1 MPAMH
6 SFDYVVLRLTPHV
19 EREEFVNVG
28 IILFCRGL
36 RFLNCR
42 LHLDEARLAALAP
55 GFDSAAARAQLDLT
69 PLICAGGP
77 PAGPIGQFHQ
87 AERFRWLAAPRS
99 TVLQVSPVHCGL
111 CSDPEAALGDLFHR
125 LVMPPAPGTFAWT

>member
-28 IILFCRGL
+28 VILFCRGL

-42 LHLDEARLAALAP
+42 LHLDEARVAALAP

-77 PAGPIGQFHQ
+77 AAGAIGELDQ
-87 AERFRWLAAPRS
+87 AERFRWLASPRS
-99 TVLQVSPVHCGL
+99 TVVQVSPVHSGL
-111 CSDPEAALGDLFHR
+111 CEDPQAALDDLFQR
-125 LVMPPAPGTFAWT
+125 LAASPASPAAPC